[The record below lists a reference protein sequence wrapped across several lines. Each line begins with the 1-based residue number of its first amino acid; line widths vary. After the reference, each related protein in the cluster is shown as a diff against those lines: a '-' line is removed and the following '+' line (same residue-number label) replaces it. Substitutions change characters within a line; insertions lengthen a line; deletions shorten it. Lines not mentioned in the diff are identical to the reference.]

1 MTRHLPPL
9 SALRAFEAVA
19 RHLNFTKAADEL
31 HVTPAAVSQ
40 QVKVLEDHLGTALF
54 RRTKRSVAL
63 TDAGRVILPDV
74 QAGFEWFGRALD
86 KVSTH
91 AATKTLTISVAP
103 SFASKWLLPRLGRF
117 SALYPEIDIRISAT
131 MTLVDFRKDEADLAI
146 RFGKG
151 PYPGVDVEKLFPE
164 ALTPMCSPNLL
175 NGKHPLK
182 TPDDLRHFRLLHDV
196 SIPGGDR
203 QLWWVQWLTA
213 ARAIKVNPN
222 RGPRFSLA
230 ELALQAAIDDGGV
243 VLGRVAL
250 AADDI
255 AAGRL
260 VCPFEFM
267 MPLDVNYF
275 LVLPVHN
282 RHRAEIGAFRS
293 WLRAEVL
300 RSIPMRALTQ
310 SEGHAS

>member
-40 QVKVLEDHLGTALF
+40 QVKVLEDHLGAALF

-63 TDAGRVILPDV
+63 TDAGRIILPDI
-74 QAGFEWFGRALD
+74 QAGFEWLGRALD

-103 SFASKWLLPRLGRF
+103 SFASKWLLPRLDRF

-131 MTLVDFRKDEADLAI
+131 MALVDFRKDEADLAI

-151 PYPGVDVEKLFPE
+151 PYPGLDTEKLFPE
-164 ALTPMCSPNLL
+164 ALTPMCSSELL

-182 TPDDLRHFRLLHDV
+182 TPDDLRHFRLLHDM
-196 SIPGGDR
+196 SIPGGDG
-203 QLWWVQWLTA
+203 QLRWAQWLSTA
-213 ARAIKVNPN
+213 GAVKVNPN

-230 ELALQAAIDDGGV
+230 ELAFQAAIDGGGV

-250 AADDI
+250 AADDV

-260 VCPFEFM
+260 VCPFDVM
-267 MPLDVNYF
+267 VPLDVSYF
-275 LVLPVHN
+275 LVLPARN
-282 RHRAEIGAFRS
+282 RDRAEIAAFRS
-293 WLRAEVL
+293 WLRAEAL
-300 RSIPMRALTQ
+300 RSVPMRTLTL
-310 SEGHAS
+310 SESDTP